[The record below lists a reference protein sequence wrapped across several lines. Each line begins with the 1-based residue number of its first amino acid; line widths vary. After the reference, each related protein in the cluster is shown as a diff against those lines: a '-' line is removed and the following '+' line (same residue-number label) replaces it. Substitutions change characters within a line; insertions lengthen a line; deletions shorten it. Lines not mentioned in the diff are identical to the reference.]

1 MTVSASDFS
10 STVNE
15 STPLLAEAR
24 NDPED
29 PESLVHEATP
39 LPLFQLCIV
48 CFIRLMDPIAFTQ
61 ISPYINN
68 FIIFLHL
75 TDDPSKTGFYSGLL
89 DSTFAVAQFLAI
101 YQWSRLSNRFGR
113 RPVILVGTLGVA
125 LSTIY
130 LGLSSSLTEL
140 LLSRAIGGIFGGTA
154 AVVQSVV
161 GEITDASNHVA
172 AFPIYGLV
180 WSIGSIVGPFIGGV
194 LSNPA
199 DKYGPLFQ
207 NRIFS
212 EHPYF
217 LPCLVSGTIALCGV
231 LIGYFYLKESLQ
243 KENKTSGTDVP
254 YNAVSDEP
262 TLRELLNIPIIRAL
276 SASAFALNFI
286 GTAWDVLFVLF
297 CYTPIRNG
305 GLSFSPLT
313 IGYVLSSS
321 GLISSALRI
330 LLMPVI
336 LKRVEAVKIYNM
348 AMGVLPVVFG
358 GLPLLNIIARRGLV
372 EETGDL
378 ELVAS
383 VLMWTVLVLIV
394 SLSKVGFLTYSL
406 SPILTR
412 TNTDSPAVLAVS
424 NGVMSC
430 AMSLAHIIAPVVI
443 RLKFPLRKFAG
454 GPIKIVFSS
463 VMNGG
468 KSTAACLGTLDKGRV
483 VADVDPDPEDVF
495 GSSHTPENNG

>member
-1 MTVSASDFS
+1 MTVSASDSS

-29 PESLVHEATP
+29 QESLVHEATP
-39 LPLFQLCIV
+39 LPLFQLCII

-61 ISPYINN
+61 IFPYINE
-68 FIIFLHL
+68 FITFLHL
-75 TDDPSKTGFYSGLL
+75 TDDPSKTGFYSGLVE
-89 DSTFAVAQFLAI
+89 STFAVTQFLAI
-101 YQWSRLSNRFGR
+101 YQWSKLSNRIGR

-140 LLSRAIGGIFGGTA
+140 LLSRAIGGIFGGTVS
-154 AVVQSVV
+154 VVQSVV
-161 GEITDASNHVA
+161 GEITDASNHAA

-180 WSIGSIVGPFIGGV
+180 WPIGGITGPFIGGV

-207 NRIFS
+207 NNIFS

-217 LPCLVSGTIALCGV
+217 LPCLVSGTIAICGV
-231 LIGYFYLKESLQ
+231 LIGYFCLKESLQ
-243 KENKTSGTDVP
+243 KETKTGTEVS

-305 GLSFSPLT
+305 GLSFSPST

-321 GLISSALRI
+321 GLISSALQI
-330 LLMPVI
+330 FLMPVI
-336 LKRVEAVKIYNM
+336 LKRVEAAKIYNM
-348 AMGVLPVVFG
+348 AMSVLPVVFG

-378 ELVAS
+378 EFVAS
-383 VLMWTVLVLIV
+383 VLMWTVLVFIV

-406 SPILTR
+406 SLILTR

-430 AMSLAHIIAPVVI
+430 AMSLARIIAPAVVSSA
-443 RLKFPLRKFAG
+443 FALSEEYHLLG
-454 GPIKIVFSS
+454 GYFWAL
-463 VMNGG
+463 VMV
-468 KSTAACLGTLDKGRV
+468 TICLTACLLGRNISRLSR
-483 VADVDPDPEDVF
+483 
-495 GSSHTPENNG
+495 SSLTHHKRKLSR